1 MSMVTKN
8 IILTDQE
15 DSWIQSRFAA
25 GGYRNESEIFSQLI
39 HEQQIRE
46 QETPEDI
53 ATIRAALIEGE
64 ESIKRDGY
72 CKQSVREIWEEAK
85 SKYLATKKR
94 G

>member
-1 MSMVTKN
+1 MVTKN

-25 GGYRNESEIFSQLI
+25 GGYRNESEVFSQLI
-39 HEQQIRE
+39 HEQQVRE

-53 ATIRAALIEGE
+53 AKIRTALIEGE
-64 ESIKRDGY
+64 KSGISTRTVK
-72 CKQSVREIWEEAK
+72 EIWEEAK
-85 SKYLATKKR
+85 AKYQAKH